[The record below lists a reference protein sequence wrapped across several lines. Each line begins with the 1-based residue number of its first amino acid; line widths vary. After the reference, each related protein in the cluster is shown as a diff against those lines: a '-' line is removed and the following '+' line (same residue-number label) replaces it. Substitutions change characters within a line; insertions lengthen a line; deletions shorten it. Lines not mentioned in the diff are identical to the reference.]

1 VVERAP
7 AILPALRH
15 LVHLDDVEAE
25 RRLLGVD
32 GVGAVQL
39 LDALGE
45 DVEQERELGLATDD
59 DVALDRCS

>member
-7 AILPALRH
+7 AVLPTLRH
-15 LVHLDDVEAE
+15 VVHLDDVEAE
-25 RRLLGVD
+25 RRRFGVD
-32 GVGAVQL
+32 GVRAVQL

-59 DVALDRCS
+59 DVALDRRS